1 MDDSN
6 IFIKLLDIYWDN
18 PVAFAEDMLD
28 FHPDEWQSKVMMDI
42 ANSSKVSVRSG
53 QGVGKTGLESAI
65 IIWFLCCRPYPK
77 VVATAPTMQQLYDVL
92 WAEVAKWL
100 NESKVK
106 DFLKW
111 TKTKIYMIGEEER
124 WFATA
129 KTATKPENMQG
140 FHEDYMLFIVDE
152 ASGVADPIMEAILG
166 TLSGAENKLLMCGNP
181 NKTSGVFYDSHNRD
195 RSHYKTHKVSS
206 LNSPR
211 TSKENIEMLK
221 EKYHEDSDVYR
232 VRVLGEFPKGE
243 LDTFIS
249 LEYAELAT
257 KFILDPVGDI
267 LHLGVDVSRF
277 GDDET
282 VIAPRIGDKVFKLNC
297 YSKQDTMTTV
307 GYIITTFKEYMEKFP
322 SLKKC
327 KAKIDDTGVG
337 GGVTDRLKEVVKE
350 QNLPIE
356 VIPVNNGA
364 ASYDEHFENL
374 GACTWGEVKD
384 ILEENFS
391 AYMRNETL
399 KIQLPEDEKL
409 ISQLSTRKYRITSR
423 GKIALESKKDMK
435 ERGLTSP
442 DRADA
447 VVLTFYDRTVTYNKE
462 VYNKGIGLKNNSFK
476 QYKKK
481 GGKVF

>member
-1 MDDSN
+1 
-6 IFIKLLDIYWDN
+6 
-18 PVAFAEDMLD
+18 
-28 FHPDEWQSKVMMDI
+28 
-42 ANSSKVSVRSG
+42 
-53 QGVGKTGLESAI
+53 
-65 IIWFLCCRPYPK
+65 
-77 VVATAPTMQQLYDVL
+77 
-92 WAEVAKWL
+92 
-100 NESKVK
+100 
-106 DFLKW
+106 
-111 TKTKIYMIGEEER
+111 
-124 WFATA
+124 
-129 KTATKPENMQG
+129 
-140 FHEDYMLFIVDE
+140 
-152 ASGVADPIMEAILG
+152 
-166 TLSGAENKLLMCGNP
+166 
-181 NKTSGVFYDSHNRD
+181 
-195 RSHYKTHKVSS
+195 
-206 LNSPR
+206 
-211 TSKENIEMLK
+211 
-221 EKYHEDSDVYR
+221 
-232 VRVLGEFPKGE
+232 
-243 LDTFIS
+243 
-249 LEYAELAT
+249 
-257 KFILDPVGDI
+257 
-267 LHLGVDVSRF
+267 
-277 GDDET
+277 
-282 VIAPRIGDKVFKLNC
+282 
-297 YSKQDTMTTV
+297 MTTV
-307 GYIITTFKEYMEKFP
+307 VYVINTFKEYMEKFH

-356 VIPVNNGA
+356 VIPVNNGS

-391 AYMRNETL
+391 AYMRNGTL

-447 VVLTFYDRTVTYNKE
+447 VVLTIYDRTVTYNKE

>member
-6 IFIKLLDIYWDN
+6 IFVKLLDIYWDN

-42 ANSSKVSVRSG
+42 ANGSKVSVRSG
-53 QGVGKTGLESAI
+53 QGVGKTGLEASI
-65 IIWFLCCRPYPK
+65 IIWFLCCRPFPK
-77 VVATAPTMQQLYDVL
+77 VVAIAPTMQQLYDVL

-100 NESKVK
+100 NKSKVK

-152 ASGVADPIMEAILG
+152 ASGVSDPIMEAILG

-206 LNSPR
+206 LDSPR

-221 EKYHEDSDVYR
+221 DKYHEDSDVYR

-243 LDTFIS
+243 LDTFIA
-249 LEYAELAT
+249 LEYAELAAQYELEAID
-257 KFILDPVGDI
+257 FIL
-267 LHLGVDVSRF
+267 HFGVDVARY

-282 VIAPRIGDKVFKLNC
+282 IIAPRIGDKVFKLNS
-297 YSKQDTMTTV
+297 YSKQSTMVTV
-307 GYIITTFKEYMEKFP
+307 GYIIKTFKEYFSKYPF
-322 SLKKC
+322 LKRC
-327 KAKIDDTGVG
+327 KVKIDDTGVG
-337 GGVTDRLKEVVKE
+337 GGVTDRLEEIVKE
-350 QNLPIE
+350 ENLPID
-356 VIPVNNGA
+356 VIPVNNGGE
-364 ASYDEHFENL
+364 SYDLYYANL
-374 GACTWGEVKD
+374 GTCIWGEVRD

-391 AYMRNETL
+391 AHMRNEKP
-399 KIQLPEDEKL
+399 KIQLPRDEKL
-409 ISQLSTRKYRITSR
+409 ISQLTTRKYKITSK
-423 GKIALESKKDMK
+423 GKLIIESKKDMK
-435 ERGLTSP
+435 KRGLTSP

-447 VVLTFYDRTVTYNKE
+447 VALTFYDRTVSYDKK
-462 VYNKGIGLKNNSFK
+462 VYEKGMGLKENILK

-481 GGKVF
+481 GGNVF

>member
-1 MDDSN
+1 MDSSN
-6 IFIKLLDIYWDN
+6 IFVELLDIYWDN
-18 PVAFAEDMLD
+18 PVAFAEDMLG

-53 QGVGKTGLESAI
+53 QGVGKTGLEASI
-65 IIWFLCCRPYPK
+65 IIWFLCCRPFPK

-100 NESKVK
+100 NKSTVK

-195 RSHYKTHKVSS
+195 RAHYRIHKVSS
-206 LNSPR
+206 LDSPR
-211 TSKENIEMLK
+211 TSKENIQMLK
-221 EKYHEDSDVYR
+221 DKYHEDSDVYR

-243 LDTFIS
+243 LDTFIA
-249 LEYAELAT
+249 LEIAELAS
-257 KFILDPVGDI
+257 KNKIIDFDKSV
-267 LHLGVDVSRF
+267 LHIGVDVARF

-282 VIAPRIGDKVFKLNC
+282 NISPRIGGKVFKLKS
-297 YSKQDTMTTV
+297 YSKQDTMVTV
-307 GYIITTFKEYMEKFP
+307 GYIVDTYKKYMDKYQF
-322 SLKKC
+322 LKKC
-327 KAKIDDTGVG
+327 KVKIDDTGVG

-350 QNLPIE
+350 QSLKIE
-356 VIPVNNGA
+356 VIPVNNGE
-364 ASYDEHFENL
+364 SSSDEHYENKGTECWANL
-374 GACTWGEVKD
+374 RD

-391 AYMRNETL
+391 LHLQGETPV
-399 KIQLPEDEKL
+399 IDLPNDDRL
-409 ISQLSTRKYRITSR
+409 ISQLTTRKWKMTSR
-423 GKIALESKKDMK
+423 GKMALERKEDMK
-435 ERGLTSP
+435 KRGLNSP

-447 VVLTFYDRTVTYNKE
+447 VVLAFYEGNVHKA
-462 VYNKGIGLKNNSFK
+462 
-476 QYKKK
+476 KKK
-481 GGKVF
+481 KKPKWL